1 VCLSVFLVDRVG
13 RLPLLKVSSV
23 TAVAVVSVVVGMA
36 GTFAVAT
43 QTDMNDLVTPARW
56 PMYQLGTLA
65 VLAVSV
71 RYQLQPD
78 TLHASCGVQCVRLCQ
93 LVALGLAPGQWAEI
107 SNHWLMP

>member
-1 VCLSVFLVDRVG
+1 VFLVDRVG

-23 TAVAVVSVVVGMA
+23 TAVAVVSVMVGMA
-36 GTFAVAT
+36 GMFAVAA

-71 RYQLQPD
+71 RYQL
-78 TLHASCGVQCVRLCQ
+78 RLITAHQ
-93 LVALGLAPGQWAEI
+93 RLL
-107 SNHWLMP
+107 NT